1 MIMKGI
7 FAIFAVVISF
17 SAVQAF
23 ADNFRCPNG
32 NIVSTGDS
40 ISTVSAKCDPPASSF
55 KREEPMEIEASRAES
70 KTGTKI
76 IYIEVQE
83 WTYNQGST
91 LLHTLIFRNG
101 VLSEVRTGG
110 FVQ

>member
-1 MIMKGI
+1 MKKMY
-7 FAIFAVVISF
+7 ALCAVVISL

-40 ISTVSAKCDPPASSF
+40 ISTVAVKCDPPAGAF
-55 KREEPMEIEASRAES
+55 KREELVEVMGGVA
-70 KTGTKI
+70 GTRI
-76 IYIEVQE
+76 VYIEVQE
-83 WTYNQGST
+83 WNYTQGST

-101 VLSEVRTGG
+101 VLWEVRTGG
-110 FVQ
+110 FIQ

>member
-1 MIMKGI
+1 MKRF
-7 FAIFAVVISF
+7 FALCAVVISCT
-17 SAVQAF
+17 AVQAF

-32 NIVSTGDS
+32 SIVSTGDS
-40 ISTVSAKCDPPASSF
+40 ISTVATKCDPPAGTF
-55 KREEPMEIEASRAES
+55 KREEPVAFDD
-70 KTGTKI
+70 GTARRRI

-83 WTYNQGST
+83 WTYTQGST

>member
-1 MIMKGI
+1 MKRI
-7 FAIFAVVISF
+7 FSICAVVILL

-23 ADNFRCPNG
+23 ADTFRCPNG

-40 ISTVSAKCDPPASSF
+40 ISIVAAKCDPPAGTF
-55 KREEPMEIEASRAES
+55 KREEPMETEVSRVYG

-76 IYIEVQE
+76 VYIEVQE

-91 LLHTLIFRNG
+91 LLHYLVFRNG
-101 VLSEVRTGG
+101 ILSEVRTGG

>member
-1 MIMKGI
+1 MKRF
-7 FAIFAVVISF
+7 FAICAVVVSF

-40 ISTVSAKCDPPASSF
+40 ISTVAVKCDPPAGTF
-55 KREEPMEIEASRAES
+55 KREEPMILDGMSR
-70 KTGTKI
+70 TKV

-83 WTYNQGST
+83 WTYTEGST

-101 VLSEVRTGG
+101 ILSEVRTGG

>member
-1 MIMKGI
+1 MKWISVLCAAVIMC
-7 FAIFAVVISF
+7 FAE
-17 SAVQAF
+17 QAL

-32 NIVSTGDS
+32 TIVSTGDS
-40 ISTVSAKCDPPASSF
+40 ISAVAAKCDPPAGSF
-55 KREEPMEIEASRAES
+55 KREEPMEIEVSRAES

>member
-1 MIMKGI
+1 MKRI
-7 FAIFAVVISF
+7 VALCAVVISC

-32 NIVSTGDS
+32 AIVSAGDS
-40 ISTVSAKCDPPASSF
+40 ISIVAAKCDPPAGTV
-55 KREEPMEIEASRAES
+55 RRDEPTEVKFDRADG
-70 KTGTKI
+70 KTGTKT

-83 WTYNQGST
+83 WTYTQGST
-91 LLHTLIFRNG
+91 LLHSLIFRNG

>member
-1 MIMKGI
+1 MKS
-7 FAIFAVVISF
+7 FLAVCVAVITLYASQ
-17 SAVQAF
+17 SW

-40 ISTVSAKCDPPASSF
+40 ISTVAAKCDPPASSF
-55 KREEPMEIEASRAES
+55 RREEPVEAEFTRVDGR
-70 KTGTKI
+70 TGTRTV
-76 IYIEVQE
+76 YVEVQE
-83 WTYNQGST
+83 WVYNQGST

-101 VLSEVRTGG
+101 ILSEVRTGG

>member
-1 MIMKGI
+1 MKWMLI
-7 FAIFAVVISF
+7 AFAAAVFF
-17 SAVQAF
+17 SADQVS

-32 NIVSTGDS
+32 RIVSTGDS
-40 ISTVSAKCDPPASSF
+40 ISTVAAKCDPPAGSF
-55 KREEPMEIEASRAES
+55 RREEPMETEVGGADS
-70 KTGTKI
+70 KTRAKI

-101 VLSEVRTGG
+101 VLAEVRTGG

>member
-1 MIMKGI
+1 MKWIFGI
-7 FAIFAVVISF
+7 LVVVILF
-17 SAVQAF
+17 SAERSF

-40 ISTVSAKCDPPASSF
+40 ISTVAAKCDPPAGTF
-55 KREEPMEIEASRAES
+55 KREEPVVIDLGRTEGRMGS
-70 KTGTKI
+70 KV

-83 WTYNQGST
+83 WIYNQGST

-101 VLSEVRTGG
+101 VLAEVRTGG

>member
-1 MIMKGI
+1 MKMIQVVC
-7 FAIFAVVISF
+7 AVSILL
-17 SAVQAF
+17 SALPAF

-32 NIVSTGDS
+32 NIVTTGDS
-40 ISTVSAKCDPPASSF
+40 ISTVAAKCDPPAGSF
-55 KREEPMEIEASRAES
+55 KREEPVETDVIRDDGRP
-70 KTGTKI
+70 GTRI

-101 VLSEVRTGG
+101 ILSEIRTGS

>member
-1 MIMKGI
+1 MKWVFVI
-7 FAIFAVVISF
+7 VAAVILISYE
-17 SAVQAF
+17 QAF

-40 ISTVSAKCDPPASSF
+40 ISVVAAKCDPPGGSF
-55 KREEPMEIEASRAES
+55 KREEPVEIGAGASGHAG
-70 KTGTKI
+70 KT

-83 WTYNQGST
+83 WTYTKGST

-110 FVQ
+110 FAQ

>member
-1 MIMKGI
+1 MK
-7 FAIFAVVISF
+7 AIFVISTFFILF
-17 SAVQAF
+17 SVLQAS

-32 NIVSTGDS
+32 RIVSTGDS
-40 ISTVSAKCDPPASSF
+40 ISSVAAKCDPPASSF
-55 KREEPMEIEASRAES
+55 RRDEPLEVEFRREGD

-83 WTYNQGST
+83 WTYTQGST

-110 FVQ
+110 FIQ

>member
-1 MIMKGI
+1 MKRI
-7 FAIFAVVISF
+7 FAMCAVVILF
-17 SAVQAF
+17 SAVQGF

-40 ISTVSAKCDPPASSF
+40 ISTVAAKCDPPAGTF
-55 KREEPMEIEASRAES
+55 KREEPMEANVFG

-76 IYIEVQE
+76 VYIEVQE

-101 VLSEVRTGG
+101 ILAEVRTGG

>member
-1 MIMKGI
+1 MKRL
-7 FAIFAVVISF
+7 FVMCTVAILF
-17 SAVQAF
+17 SALQAS

-40 ISTVSAKCDPPASSF
+40 ISTVAVKCDPPAGLF
-55 KREEPMEIEASRAES
+55 KREEPLEISSDGMR
-70 KTGTKI
+70 GTKTV
-76 IYIEVQE
+76 YIEVQE
-83 WTYNQGST
+83 WTYTQGSG

>member
-1 MIMKGI
+1 M
-7 FAIFAVVISF
+7 SH
-17 SAVQAF
+17 
-23 ADNFRCPNG
+23 

-40 ISTVSAKCDPPASSF
+40 ISTVAVKCDPPAGSF
-55 KREEPMEIEASRAES
+55 KREEPVVIEVGNAEG
-70 KTGTKI
+70 KTGAKI

-83 WTYNQGST
+83 WTYSQGST

>member
-1 MIMKGI
+1 MKKFI
-7 FAIFAVVISF
+7 AVCAVVILL

-32 NIVSTGDS
+32 TIVSTGDS
-40 ISTVSAKCDPPASSF
+40 ISTVATKCDPPAGTF
-55 KREEPMEIEASRAES
+55 KREEPMVLDNTSRA
-70 KTGTKI
+70 KI

-83 WTYNQGST
+83 WTYTQGST

-101 VLSEVRTGG
+101 ILSEVRTGG

>member
-1 MIMKGI
+1 MKWI
-7 FAIFAVVISF
+7 FFIIAFVVSIP
-17 SAVQAF
+17 AEQAR
-23 ADNFRCPNG
+23 ADNYRCPNG

-40 ISTVSAKCDPPASSF
+40 ISTVAAKCDPPASSF
-55 KREEPMEIEASRAES
+55 KREEAMEIKDSRANS

-83 WTYNQGST
+83 WTYTQGST

-101 VLSEVRTGG
+101 VLSEVRIGG
-110 FVQ
+110 FVE

>member
-1 MIMKGI
+1 MRMIRVACAVGI
-7 FAIFAVVISF
+7 LL
-17 SAVQAF
+17 SALPAF

-32 NIVSTGDS
+32 NIVTTGDS
-40 ISTVSAKCDPPASSF
+40 ISTVAAKCDPPAGTF
-55 KREEPMEIEASRAES
+55 KREEPVEADVIGDNGKPR
-70 KTGTKI
+70 TKI

-101 VLSEVRTGG
+101 ILSEIRTGS
-110 FVQ
+110 FVH

>member
-1 MIMKGI
+1 MKRVSMFCA
-7 FAIFAVVISF
+7 FAALFYALP
-17 SAVQAF
+17 AL

-40 ISTVSAKCDPPASSF
+40 ISTVSAKCDPPAGTF
-55 KREEPMEIEASRAES
+55 RREEPVEVEIGRREGKAGS
-70 KTGTKI
+70 KI
-76 IYIEVQE
+76 AYIEVQE
-83 WTYNQGST
+83 WTYTQGST

-110 FVQ
+110 FVR

>member
-1 MIMKGI
+1 MKWV
-7 FAIFAVVISF
+7 FFVLAAVISF
-17 SAVQAF
+17 STGPAF

-32 NIVSTGDS
+32 NIVSTGYS
-40 ISTVSAKCDPPASSF
+40 IATVAAKCAPPASSF
-55 KREEPMEIEASRAES
+55 KREEPMEVEDSRADS
-70 KTGTKI
+70 KTGKKI

-83 WTYNQGST
+83 WIYTQGST

-110 FVQ
+110 FVE